1 MYSYKV
7 CCIFISAWALVLL
20 FQRSWAMREPLI
32 AGMSNVYSSRAF
44 FYAVPMNLQS
54 ACPGNCRHNMF
65 GRHEYRDAV
74 FMGS

>member
-44 FYAVPMNLQS
+44 FMPFPEIIIRLSGELQ
-54 ACPGNCRHNMF
+54 AQ
-65 GRHEYRDAV
+65 DV
-74 FMGS
+74 